1 MGSHGSAMLLS
12 PEPSEG
18 LIRREGSFCDREN
31 EKEDTRGREH
41 WAIGLYASELS
52 GTFSQTSLFPK
63 THRRLLRLQNG
74 VGQGLPSPVFSNTA
88 PGSSKDPFPN
98 TL

>member
-1 MGSHGSAMLLS
+1 MKMGSHGSAMLLS

-41 WAIGLYASELS
+41 
-52 GTFSQTSLFPK
+52 
-63 THRRLLRLQNG
+63 
-74 VGQGLPSPVFSNTA
+74 
-88 PGSSKDPFPN
+88 
-98 TL
+98 